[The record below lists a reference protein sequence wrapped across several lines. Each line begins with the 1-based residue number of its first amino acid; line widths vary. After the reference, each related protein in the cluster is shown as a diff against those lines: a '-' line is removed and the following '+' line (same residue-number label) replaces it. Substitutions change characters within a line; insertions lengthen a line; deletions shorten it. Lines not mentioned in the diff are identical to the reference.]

1 MEVEESVEVLA
12 GGGPEDLVEVTLAL
26 AREMVELAGL
36 DVDPAD
42 ALDDGRAMD
51 RWRAIVAA
59 QGGDPDAPLPVAAE
73 NEMLSAETDGVI
85 QRLDAMA
92 VGVAAWRL
100 GAGRARKED
109 AVSATA
115 GVICHAK
122 VGDGVRAGDPV
133 LELRADDPSR
143 FAAAREALADAW
155 TLGARSRRPRPP
167 DPGPHHARVTERYLR
182 ASSARTAGRNGLHRN
197 QRPKPRTSAGG
208 PSSSTVPSSTA

>member
-1 MEVEESVEVLA
+1 
-12 GGGPEDLVEVTLAL
+12 DLVEVTLAL
-26 AREMVELAGL
+26 AREMTELAGL

-42 ALDDGRAMD
+42 ALTDGRAMD

-73 NEMLSAETDGVI
+73 NEVLTAGGDGIV

-109 AVSATA
+109 DVSATA

-122 VGDGVRAGDPV
+122 VGDRVRAGDPV

-143 FAAAREALADAW
+143 FAAAREALTDAW
-155 TLGARSRRPRPP
+155 TLGADPADSGPLILDRITP
-167 DPGPHHARVTERYLR
+167 D
-182 ASSARTAGRNGLHRN
+182 
-197 QRPKPRTSAGG
+197 
-208 PSSSTVPSSTA
+208 